1 LKINKKTLPN
11 LYIIWKPGLPLKRV
25 QMKTNIESNDEL
37 RNKIKKG
44 LDLTFKKLLK
54 SKRQTDGYL
63 VFSEKGKIIKV
74 KARDIPE

>member
-1 LKINKKTLPN
+1 MARNTFILLGGYYDEFISKERL
-11 LYIIWKPGLPLKRV
+11 

-63 VFSEKGKIIKV
+63 VFSENGKIKKIK
-74 KARDIPE
+74 ATDISE

>member
-1 LKINKKTLPN
+1 
-11 LYIIWKPGLPLKRV
+11 
-25 QMKTNIESNDEL
+25 MKTNIESNDEL

>member
-1 LKINKKTLPN
+1 MARNTSILLGGHYDEFISKE
-11 LYIIWKPGLPLKRV
+11 RV

-63 VFSEKGKIIKV
+63 VFSENGKIKKIK
-74 KARDIPE
+74 ATDISE